1 MPSLFRIGLGTDTH
15 RLEPGFP
22 LIIGGVEIPHHK
34 GFIAHSDG
42 DVLIHAVID
51 ALLGAAAMRD
61 IGYHFPD
68 TDAKW
73 KNANSLELL
82 SHVLKLLKEKDYKI
96 SNLDCTVHA
105 QQPKLLPY
113 IPEMIARLSNALAI
127 EENSI
132 NIKAK
137 TGEKIGFIGKEEGI
151 HAQAVVLI
159 YQ

>member
-1 MPSLFRIGLGTDTH
+1 MSCSFRIGLGTDTH

-22 LIIGGVEIPHHK
+22 LIIGGVEIPHHN
-34 GFIAHSDG
+34 GFVAHSDG
-42 DVLIHAVID
+42 DVLTHAVID

-68 TDAKW
+68 SDKKW
-73 KNANSLELL
+73 KDADSIDLL
-82 SHVLKLLKEKDYKI
+82 KHVMKLLKQKDYKV

-105 QQPKLLPY
+105 QQPKLSSY
-113 IPEMIARLSNALAI
+113 IPKMISKLSNALALD
-127 EENSI
+127 ESCI

>member
-15 RLEPGFP
+15 RLEPGFL

-73 KNANSLELL
+73 KNANSLTLL